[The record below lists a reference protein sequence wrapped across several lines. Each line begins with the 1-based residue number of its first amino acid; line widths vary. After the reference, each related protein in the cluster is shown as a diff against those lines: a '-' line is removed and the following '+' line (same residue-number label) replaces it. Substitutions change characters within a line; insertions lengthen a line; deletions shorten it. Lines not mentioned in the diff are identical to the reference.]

1 MAYDLVVHMDACDMN
16 LLDLA
21 LNNIA
26 NYLAALEGKTPC
38 SVTLVANAA
47 AVKLFTRD
55 CPKAS
60 RIAELASRGVRFK
73 LCANALRSQ
82 NLQETDLLESCT
94 VVPAGM
100 VELVRLQDA
109 GFAYVKP

>member
-1 MAYDLVVHMDACDMN
+1 MTYDLVVHMDACDKD

-21 LNNIA
+21 LNNIT
-26 NYLAALEGKTPC
+26 NYLTALEGKTPC

-55 CPKAS
+55 CPQTA
-60 RIAELASRGVRFK
+60 RIAELADKGVIFR
-73 LCANALRSQ
+73 LCANALRKH
-82 NLQETDLLESCT
+82 NLQREDLVDACT

-109 GFAYVKP
+109 GCAYVKP

>member
-1 MAYDLVVHMDACDMN
+1 MAHDLVVHIDACDRD

-21 LNNIA
+21 LNNIT

-38 SVTLVANAA
+38 SVTLVANAD

-55 CPKAS
+55 CPQSA
-60 RIAELASRGVRFK
+60 RIAELAARGVNVK
-73 LCANALRSQ
+73 LCANALRKH
-82 NLQETDLLESCT
+82 NLHEEDLLETCT
-94 VVPAGM
+94 VVAAGM